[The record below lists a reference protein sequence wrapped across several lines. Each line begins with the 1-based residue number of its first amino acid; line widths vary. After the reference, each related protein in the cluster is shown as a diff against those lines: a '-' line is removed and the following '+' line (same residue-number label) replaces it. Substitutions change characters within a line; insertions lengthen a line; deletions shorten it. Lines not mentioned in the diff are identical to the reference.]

1 MVRALFMGL
10 PALTLVLG
18 IPLALKLV
26 PPNRVYGYRTAT
38 TFASPEAWYQVNFA
52 TA

>member
-10 PALTLVLG
+10 PALMLVLG

-26 PPNRVYGYRTAT
+26 PPNR
-38 TFASPEAWYQVNFA
+38 F
-52 TA
+52 